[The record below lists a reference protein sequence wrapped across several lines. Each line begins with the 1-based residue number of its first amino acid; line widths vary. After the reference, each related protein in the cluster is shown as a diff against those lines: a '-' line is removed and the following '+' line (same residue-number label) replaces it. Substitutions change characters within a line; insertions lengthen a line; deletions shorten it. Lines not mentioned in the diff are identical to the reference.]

1 MLFRSLVDTGRFDF
15 DRAYK
20 SAAWMDAMEHPEEH
34 EDPETLEYGIST
46 FVYHR
51 RRPFDASAFDDFVRS
66 WPRSVIRAKGTVWIR
81 QDPDMDYV
89 FEQAGRQVRL
99 YENGLFSDSFP
110 EEERRRLLAEQPELL
125 KDWDPVCGDR
135 RIGLCFIGRGMDRK
149 AIETGLDAC
158 LREWKS

>member
-1 MLFRSLVDTGRFDF
+1 MRIVSGTKSGLRIRVPTVCPSSESTTLILNKVDLVTPEQLQELRALVRGLQRNAVIVEAAHGDVPIAELVDTGRFDF

-81 QDPDMDYV
+81 QDPDY
-89 FEQAGRQVRL
+89 
-99 YENGLFSDSFP
+99 S
-110 EEERRRLLAEQPELL
+110 
-125 KDWDPVCGDR
+125 
-135 RIGLCFIGRGMDRK
+135 DRK
-149 AIETGLDAC
+149 
-158 LREWKS
+158 SVV